1 MAPYPYQYQPC
12 ARPFIAYLTDSRR
25 PVNQRAHDCITI
37 HIVRSGS
44 VILTS
49 GDLQKPIR
57 VGDVTL
63 IAPLTLT
70 GYVPEGEAGITTL
83 LIDTDYLIEHLF
95 WQHLAVIPD
104 RDAARDLAARLY
116 PDPAQ
121 VLRLGE
127 PEIERLGPILDELV
141 TLSDVTQNA
150 AGYFRAQ
157 ALLFAVL
164 EAISPHVRS
173 TPVAVPPL
181 TSHQRVKRVAP
192 PRWRAYRPVR
202 REAALAA
209 ALMQSDIAKPWR
221 LAELATRAH
230 LSPHQFA
237 NVFVDSFGVTPYTY
251 LSILRVQRMA
261 KLVRETDQP
270 ITQLYRKVGWRS
282 RGHAATIFR
291 SYLGVNP
298 SEYRRYGPPTVSR
311 DGPGIGVARVVHAAE
326 PKVRY
331 GDDNHVSCANS
342 CATDRAGS

>member
-1 MAPYPYQYQPC
+1 MAPHPYQYQPR
-12 ARPFIAYLTDSRR
+12 AGPFIAYLTDSRC

-44 VILTS
+44 VILAS
-49 GDLQKPIR
+49 GDLQEPIR
-57 VGDVTL
+57 VGDITL
-63 IAPLTLT
+63 IAPLTPT

-95 WQHLAVIPD
+95 WQHLSLIPD
-104 RDAARDLAARLY
+104 RDAARDLAANLY
-116 PDPAQ
+116 PDPVQ

-127 PEIERLGPILDELV
+127 REIERLGPILDELV

-164 EAISPHVRS
+164 EAISPHVCS
-173 TPVAVPPL
+173 APVAVPPL

-221 LAELATRAH
+221 LAEFATHAH
-230 LSPHQFA
+230 PSPHQFA

-298 SEYRRYGPPTVSR
+298 SEYRRYGPPSATRKGPGVGVACAAKSANESAKQPVSR
-311 DGPGIGVARVVHAAE
+311 GIAVESSTGRT
-326 PKVRY
+326 
-331 GDDNHVSCANS
+331 S
-342 CATDRAGS
+342 

>member
-1 MAPYPYQYQPC
+1 MAPYTYQYQPC

-121 VLRLGE
+121 
-127 PEIERLGPILDELV
+127 
-141 TLSDVTQNA
+141 
-150 AGYFRAQ
+150 

-192 PRWRAYRPVR
+192 PRASV
-202 REAALAA
+202 AAPIR
-209 ALMQSDIAKPWR
+209 QC
-221 LAELATRAH
+221 
-230 LSPHQFA
+230 
-237 NVFVDSFGVTPYTY
+237 
-251 LSILRVQRMA
+251 LR
-261 KLVRETDQP
+261 
-270 ITQLYRKVGWRS
+270 
-282 RGHAATIFR
+282 
-291 SYLGVNP
+291 
-298 SEYRRYGPPTVSR
+298 
-311 DGPGIGVARVVHAAE
+311 
-326 PKVRY
+326 
-331 GDDNHVSCANS
+331 
-342 CATDRAGS
+342 

>member
-70 GYVPEGEAGITTL
+70 GYVPEGKAGITTL

-209 ALMQSDIAKPWR
+209 ARRLGSDDAPCAPFPCPALRARRCDDHVHRPRRDRHPGRSGVIEWHGVIAI
-221 LAELATRAH
+221 AH
-230 LSPHQFA
+230 AMRPA
-237 NVFVDSFGVTPYTY
+237 RPKY
-251 LSILRVQRMA
+251 LR
-261 KLVRETDQP
+261 
-270 ITQLYRKVGWRS
+270 
-282 RGHAATIFR
+282 
-291 SYLGVNP
+291 
-298 SEYRRYGPPTVSR
+298 
-311 DGPGIGVARVVHAAE
+311 
-326 PKVRY
+326 
-331 GDDNHVSCANS
+331 
-342 CATDRAGS
+342 